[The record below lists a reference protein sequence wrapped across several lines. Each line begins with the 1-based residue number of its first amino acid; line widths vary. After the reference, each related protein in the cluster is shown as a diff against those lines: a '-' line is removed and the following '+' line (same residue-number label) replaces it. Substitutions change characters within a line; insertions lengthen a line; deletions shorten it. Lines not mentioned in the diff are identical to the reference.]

1 MNKIIINNIQ
11 ILDVRT
17 GKYSS
22 GNVLVE
28 DKKIKEISKSKISDK
43 TSEVIDG
50 KGNFLLPGFCDAHV
64 HVTAATPNFADL
76 MRWSPFY
83 TAFRAEDILEK
94 MLQRGFTT
102 VRDAG
107 GAEYGL
113 AQAINEGYIKGP
125 RLLFCGKAISQTGGH
140 GDMRERGE
148 DFDQCLFCVGLG
160 TVVDGVA
167 EMRRACRDEIR
178 KGANHIKLMCSG
190 GVASPTDRI
199 NSTQFSDEEIVAAV
213 QEAEAANLY
222 VLGHAYTG
230 RAITKALNCGV
241 RSIEHGN
248 LMDEQ
253 SMDLFVKKNAFLVP
267 TMSTHHAI
275 AREGVKAGMPKE
287 MANKIYDVLDAGQKN
302 FPIAHKKGV
311 KFVLGTDLLGSMHQY
326 QLDEFLLR
334 SEFQSALEVIQ
345 SATINAAELFNMSKQ
360 IGEVIDGASAD
371 LLIYNKDPL
380 DNIKVLLNPNENLIF
395 IMREGNVFKNK
406 I

>member
-1 MNKIIINNIQ
+1 MLISRKNMNKIIINNIQ

-83 TAFRAEDILEK
+83 TAFRAEE
-94 MLQRGFTT
+94 
-102 VRDAG
+102 
-107 GAEYGL
+107 
-113 AQAINEGYIKGP
+113 
-125 RLLFCGKAISQTGGH
+125 LLFCGKAISQTGGH

-287 MANKIYDVLDAGQKN
+287 MANKIHDVLDAGQKN